1 MQAYPEGSCLRY
13 PEPIPP
19 QREITYEAALMML
32 LKAAGTAQ
40 SVPFTWGFVDKP
52 TGAEYR
58 TFKTHSF
65 SYAFF

>member
-32 LKAAGTAQ
+32 LKAAATAQ
-40 SVPFTWGFVDKP
+40 TVPFSWSYVDKP
-52 TGAEYR
+52 SGGWIQEI
-58 TFKTHSF
+58 KI
-65 SYAFF
+65 